1 MEYVYLLQATE
12 EQYLKMMKLLDAAIK
27 QDGLEVIQDVV
38 DIYNVLVSG
47 QKMQIPEQQQA
58 PELAPTA
65 ETMTPPDSVG

>member
-12 EQYLKMMKLLDAAIK
+12 VQYQKMMKFLDTAIK

-47 QKMQIPEQQQA
+47 QKLQVPEQIA
-58 PELAPTA
+58 PEVPTTVA
-65 ETMTPPDSVG
+65 AITPPDLPG